1 MHKSGV
7 LPVRPGCL
15 EYNND
20 TVVII
25 IIIIIFFLNLW
36 PMPT

>member
-7 LPVRPGCL
+7 LPVRPGCF

-20 TVVII
+20 TVV